1 MEEGKVARFAGQLGR
16 LEIPAQAGDHSCGGH
31 KSTWHLS
38 EVKVKTRWLVVL
50 TKGYSVLGKQEE
62 R

>member
-1 MEEGKVARFAGQLGR
+1 MQKDSWVDLRVDLR
-16 LEIPAQAGDHSCGGH
+16 DH

-50 TKGYSVLGKQEE
+50 AKVYSVLGKQEE